1 MKVRDALARLRAA
14 GARPDRTT
22 GSHQIWT
29 LPNGDHVTVV
39 VNHLNSDIT
48 QTQLRTIRQA
58 FKRMGQ
64 RFDR

>member
-1 MKVRDALARLRAA
+1 MKIREALARLREA
-14 GARPDRTT
+14 GATPDRTT

-39 VNHLNSDIT
+39 VNYQNADIT
-48 QTQLRTIRQA
+48 QAQLRTIRQA
-58 FKRMGQ
+58 FKRMGR